1 MGAGRIARTCALAAA
16 AALGVLEPCAWAQT
30 DADNGALFASA
41 TTALHEGRPGDAI
54 AELEALADRGLLD
67 PVASYDRGLAYADRV
82 RVGAEVPGDLGRA
95 AQAFEEARELSR
107 DPKLVDDATKA
118 LTVVRGEIARRRL
131 RAGQPV
137 EMVDAGRSFGRA
149 IASLLREDVWT
160 ALCAV
165 ASIAL
170 ALGLLVRW
178 IAPPARARVAG
189 GLAAAVATPVLA
201 VAIAMT
207 LAARHDRLTLRE
219 GVIVTPTARPIDERG
234 VSIPGGTS
242 LPEGARVEIID
253 QRSGATR
260 VRFGG
265 GDVWLAATGVREI
278 ARL

>member
-1 MGAGRIARTCALAAA
+1 VGAARIAGVCALAAA
-16 AALGVLEPCAWAQT
+16 TALGVLESRAWAQA
-30 DADNGALFASA
+30 DDNGALFASA
-41 TTALHEGRPGDAI
+41 TTALRDGRPGDAI
-54 AELEALADRGLLD
+54 AEFEALADRGLLD

-107 DPKLVDDATKA
+107 DPELIDDATKA

-137 EMVDAGRSFGRA
+137 EMVDAGRTFGRA
-149 IASLLREDVWT
+149 VASLLREDVWT
-160 ALCAV
+160 ALCAL

-170 ALGLLVRW
+170 AVGLFARW
-178 IAPPARARVAG
+178 IAPQARARVAG
-189 GLAAAVATPVLA
+189 GVTAAIATPVLA
-201 VAIAMT
+201 LAITMT

-219 GVIVTPTARPIDERG
+219 GVIVTAAARPIDERG
-234 VSIPGGTS
+234 VSVPGGTP
-242 LPEGARVEIID
+242 LPEGARVEILD

-260 VRFGG
+260 VRFGT
-265 GDVWLAATGVREI
+265 GDAWLASNGVREI